1 LHRETGSEEGKARVA
16 VIMYPWKSMAP
27 YKFLSN
33 MAIILDSVCARVLII
48 TGNTDRIVS
57 PSQRIK
63 TADIGVS
70 VHYLGDIKPA
80 PYSALL
86 SIIKT
91 AVVPL
96 KVSTE
101 LIKARKDVDIVLFF
115 QTYPYC
121 LLPLLT
127 AKALG
132 KRAIEYRGQGK
143 PSMLSLSKLLPMLL
157 SVLDPLMLRLL
168 DGISLESSGLL
179 SSRSLRRCRHKLL
192 PTMRFIDLSRYT
204 LNKPL
209 NERKN
214 VVGFIGRLTR
224 DKGVIDF
231 VKAIPAIARQNAG
244 TSFLIAGAGD
254 RSKWV
259 VDECIKLRAEG
270 IDVTV
275 SGWIGEDLPS
285 YLNELKLLVLPTRY
299 DAFPTILVEAIACGT
314 PVMATAVGGIP
325 DFVKD
330 GETGFLLV
338 NGEAEYITE
347 GVTKALALPD
357 TELERIAAN
366 ARSKIETQFSYS
378 ATVERFRSAL
388 SLSHAH

>member
-1 LHRETGSEEGKARVA
+1 
-16 VIMYPWKSMAP
+16 MYPWKSMPP
-27 YKFLSN
+27 YKFLST
-33 MAIILDSVCARVLII
+33 MAIILDSICAHVLII

-57 PSQRIK
+57 PSPRIR

-70 VHYLGDIKPA
+70 VHYFGDIKPA
-80 PYSALL
+80 LYSALL
-86 SIIKT
+86 WVIKY
-91 AVVPL
+91 AVVQL
-96 KVSTE
+96 KVSNE
-101 LIKARKDVDIVLFF
+101 LIKARKDVDIAFFF
-115 QTYPYC
+115 QIYPHY

-132 KRAIEYRGQGK
+132 KRAIEYRGQGR
-143 PSMLSLSKLLPMLL
+143 PSTLSLSSLLIRLL
-157 SVLDPLMLRLL
+157 SVQDPLLLRLL

-179 SSRSLRRCRHKLL
+179 SSHSLRRCRHKLL
-192 PTMRFIDLSRYT
+192 PTMRFIDLSRYILT
-204 LNKPL
+204 KPL

-214 VVGFIGRLTR
+214 VVGFIGRLVR

-231 VKAIPAIARQNAG
+231 VKAIPAITQQNAG

-254 RSKWV
+254 LSEWV

-299 DAFPTILVEAIACGT
+299 DALPTILIEAIACGT
-314 PVMATAVGGIP
+314 PVIATAVGGIP

-338 NGEAEYITE
+338 NGEAECITE

-357 TELERIAAN
+357 TELGRIAAN
-366 ARSKIETQFSYS
+366 ARSKIETQFPYS

-388 SLSHAH
+388 SLSKAH

>member
-1 LHRETGSEEGKARVA
+1 
-16 VIMYPWKSMAP
+16 MYPWKSMAP

-33 MAIILDSVCARVLII
+33 MAVILDSISARVLII
-48 TGNTDRIVS
+48 TGNTDRIVC
-57 PSQRIK
+57 PSQRVR
-63 TADIGVS
+63 TANIGVS
-70 VHYLGDIKPA
+70 MHYLSDIKPA
-80 PYSALL
+80 LYSALL
-86 SIIKT
+86 WVIKS
-91 AVVPL
+91 AVVQL

-101 LIKARKDVDIVLFF
+101 LIKARKDVDIALFF
-115 QTYPYC
+115 LTYPYY
-121 LLPLLT
+121 LLPLIT

-143 PSMLSLSKLLPMLL
+143 PSTLGMSTLGARLL
-157 SVLDPLMLRLL
+157 SVQDPLMFRLL

-179 SSRSLRRCRHKLL
+179 ESHSLRRCRHKLL

-214 VVGFIGRLTR
+214 AVGFIGRLTR

-231 VKAIPAIARQNAG
+231 VKAIPAIARQTAG
-244 TSFLIAGAGD
+244 ASFFIAGAGD
-254 RSKWV
+254 ESEWV

-285 YLNELKLLVLPTRY
+285 HLNELKLLVLPTRY
-299 DAFPTILVEAIACGT
+299 DALPTILVEAIACGT

-338 NGEAEYITE
+338 NGEAECITE
-347 GVTKALALPD
+347 AVTKAFALSD
-357 TELERIAAN
+357 TELGRIAAN
-366 ARSKIETQFSYS
+366 ARSKVETQFSYS

-388 SLSHAH
+388 SLSNAH